1 MVSVTHLDS
10 HWTQDMAS
18 EGDVFSVKV
27 TMTMTTS
34 TIKNRDQNEFKAD
47 PDPCRR
53 IDSLDSIS
61 DIVSI
66 DMSCLVIELSVLLSL
81 KGMYRLFPRFNEGTA
96 WTSERAEKEE
106 KNVVKKSSRIR

>member
-18 EGDVFSVKV
+18 EGDVFSVKL
-27 TMTMTTS
+27 TITMTTS

-53 IDSLDSIS
+53 IDSLDSIN

-66 DMSCLVIELSVLLSL
+66 DVNFWKIKEVDHEVRVENEELLLRRN
-81 KGMYRLFPRFNEGTA
+81 KTRNQPVQCIH
-96 WTSERAEKEE
+96 EK
-106 KNVVKKSSRIR
+106 